1 MKNLSTPAL
10 ALLLLL
16 ALSAS
21 GISAGDSTA
30 TRPASGSVHSRQP
43 QPSGESGE
51 SGDAGET
58 GETGESGDAGET
70 GEGRL
75 AEDTGRT
82 DEIRKIERIENRFR
96 RNHLGAQSR
105 FQADTDGC
113 AAHSYGEVHIFFL
126 KQPCSALS
134 RAQFTITD
142 GRGNIALVAV
152 SWVEMPDLD
161 SARAFQELVDDTQG
175 TGNITELSRE
185 AGPYQAVA
193 YSGDAY
199 GSRRRGLVVTSA
211 QAEPVT
217 LDWAGIPLATVA
229 ADAVR

>member
-1 MKNLSTPAL
+1 MKNLSAPAL

-51 SGDAGET
+51 ATEP
-58 GETGESGDAGET
+58 
-70 GEGRL
+70 GEGRV
-75 AEDTGRT
+75 AEAAGRT

-96 RNHLGAQSR
+96 RNHLGTQSR

-113 AAHSYGEVHIFFL
+113 AAHSYGEVHVFFL
-126 KQPCSALS
+126 QQPCSALS

-161 SARAFQELVDDTQG
+161 SARAFQELVDDAQG

-217 LDWAGIPLATVA
+217 LGWAGIPLATVA